1 MTLDYMSQFL
11 RKVGK
16 GYEKEKEKGKEYVY
30 YEKKDGEKAGG
41 WVTHV

>member
-16 GYEKEKEKGKEYVY
+16 GYEKEKGKEYVY